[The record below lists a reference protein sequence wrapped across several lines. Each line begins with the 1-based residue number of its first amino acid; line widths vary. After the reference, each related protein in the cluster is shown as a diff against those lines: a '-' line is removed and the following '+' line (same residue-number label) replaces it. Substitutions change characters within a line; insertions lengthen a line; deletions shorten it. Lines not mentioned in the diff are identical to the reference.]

1 MKELRTLE
9 DVILSPDGPQVKL
22 AKGTKGIYVCSK
34 KLNNELYLFM
44 VNASPKPTSVSFM
57 LNGAKKLHV
66 LGEQRTITNSRGSFV
81 DTFDS
86 IQVHVYT
93 TAKRSPVIKTIT
105 QTENELAAALAS
117 IDAQNSNN
125 LAYFKHGTVIKTSKY
140 FLQYFLNNGIID
152 AYNWRDSSKKIY
164 SPGMGNLSMD
174 NIAGIFIKI
183 IFPEKKRFSSV
194 EMYTRPLYGK
204 NGTPKNYTISIKQNG
219 SWHEI
224 VNRRNN
230 QKVNIIENFDVV
242 ESDTVLIRFKQQG
255 LITINEIRI
264 PESTK

>member
-1 MKELRTLE
+1 
-9 DVILSPDGPQVKL
+9 
-22 AKGTKGIYVCSK
+22 
-34 KLNNELYLFM
+34 
-44 VNASPKPTSVSFM
+44 
-57 LNGAKKLHV
+57 
-66 LGEQRTITNSRGSFV
+66 
-81 DTFDS
+81 
-86 IQVHVYT
+86 
-93 TAKRSPVIKTIT
+93 
-105 QTENELAAALAS
+105 
-117 IDAQNSNN
+117 
-125 LAYFKHGTVIKTSKY
+125 
-140 FLQYFLNNGIID
+140 
-152 AYNWRDSSKKIY
+152 
-164 SPGMGNLSMD
+164 MGNLSMD

-204 NGTPKNYTISIKQNG
+204 NGIPKNYTISIKQNG